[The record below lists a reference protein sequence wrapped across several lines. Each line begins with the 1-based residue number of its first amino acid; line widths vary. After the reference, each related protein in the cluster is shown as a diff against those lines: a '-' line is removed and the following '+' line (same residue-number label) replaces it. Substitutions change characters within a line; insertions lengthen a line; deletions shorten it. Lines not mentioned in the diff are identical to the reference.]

1 LFSDR
6 KIAQMGEYA
15 TTVCPPFNLKI
26 AEDMIIELRDVRRT
40 YGQGAS
46 AVYALKGITTG
57 IEAGSL
63 TAIVGPSGSGK
74 STLLNMLGALDTP
87 SSGQV
92 IVAGHDLGKLDD
104 DARTRLR
111 REKIGFVFQFF
122 NLLPTLTALENVLL
136 PAKLAG
142 QSGKQLE
149 ARGRELLTR
158 VGLAA
163 RVDHRPEQLSG
174 GEMQRVAIS
183 RALIMDPPVLLADEP
198 TGNLDS
204 RTGREVMDLLRG
216 AVDQKRTVILVTHDP
231 RMARVADRVLTIRDG
246 ELASDESVQ
255 PEPIDLVFANQ
266 HATTHEA
273 PIARGTERVGA
284 QGRGARLG

>member
-1 LFSDR
+1 
-6 KIAQMGEYA
+6 
-15 TTVCPPFNLKI
+15 
-26 AEDMIIELRDVRRT
+26 MIIELRDVRRT

-46 AVYALKGITTG
+46 AVHALKGITTE

-92 IVAGHDLGKLDD
+92 IVAGHDLSKLDD
-104 DARTRLR
+104 DERTKLR
-111 REKIGFVFQFF
+111 RDRIGFVFQFF

-142 QSGKQLE
+142 RSGKELE

-158 VGLAA
+158 VGLGA
-163 RVDHRPEQLSG
+163 RMDHRPEQLSG

-183 RALIMDPPVLLADEP
+183 RSLIMDPPVLLADEP

-204 RTGREVMDLLRG
+204 RTGREVMGLLRG
-216 AVDQKRTVILVTHDP
+216 AVDQRRTVILVTHDP

-246 ELASDESVQ
+246 ELASDEAVQ
-255 PEPIDLVFANQ
+255 AEPIDLVFANQ
-266 HATTHEA
+266 QNTTHES
-273 PIARGTERVGA
+273 PIPPEPSVMARKA
-284 QGRGARLG
+284 GARV

>member
-1 LFSDR
+1 
-6 KIAQMGEYA
+6 
-15 TTVCPPFNLKI
+15 
-26 AEDMIIELRDVRRT
+26 MIIELRDVRRT

-46 AVYALKGITTG
+46 AVHALKGITAA

-92 IVAGHDLGKLDD
+92 IVAGHDLSKLDD
-104 DARTRLR
+104 DARTKLR
-111 REKIGFVFQFF
+111 RDKIGFVFQFF
-122 NLLPTLTALENVLL
+122 NLLPTLNALENVLL

-142 QSGKQLE
+142 QSGKALE

-158 VGLAA
+158 VGLGA
-163 RVDHRPEQLSG
+163 RMDHRPEQLSG

-183 RALIMDPPVLLADEP
+183 RSLIMDPPVLLADEP

-204 RTGREVMDLLRG
+204 RTGREVMALLRG
-216 AVDQKRTVILVTHDP
+216 AVDQRRTVILVTHDP
-231 RMARVADRVLTIRDG
+231 RMARVADRVLTIADG
-246 ELASDESVQ
+246 ELASDESVDA
-255 PEPIDLVFANQ
+255 EPIEHVFAAQ
-266 HATTHEA
+266 QATTHEA
-273 PIARGTERVGA
+273 PIAAEPSVL
-284 QGRGARLG
+284 ARKAAARS